1 MSFLKK
7 PQTICVFVFPYSV
20 IYSIPG
26 NGVRWRW
33 TGPPRVICQMLKL
46 ELFQWQIGWQCFQV
60 FISKWRKLSGPSQAI
75 WLPRGGSVLSLFCW
89 QWAMNFTVIA
99 KERSRLLTPSYV
111 WESYIHPGEWGG
123 GAFSLSWFCF
133 VCLCHA
139 SIRSVLNFVLT
150 HSVLSSIWSVLCW
163 PLSQPFKDFIWNQ
176 IIRFK
181 TKQKVINRVK
191 RIPVLSLVCG
201 SYLTTSV
208 VSPNK

>member
-1 MSFLKK
+1 MFPSFYFKVEK
-7 PQTICVFVFPYSV
+7 I
-20 IYSIPG
+20 I
-26 NGVRWRW
+26 RAW
-33 TGPPRVICQMLKL
+33 TGHLTPQR
-46 ELFQWQIGWQCFQV
+46 
-60 FISKWRKLSGPSQAI
+60 RKCI
-75 WLPRGGSVLSLFCW
+75 ESVLLTMSHELHCYSKGEKPT
-89 QWAMNFTVIA
+89 ANTLLGLG
-99 KERSRLLTPSYV
+99 KLHPSRR
-111 WESYIHPGEWGG
+111 IGG

-163 PLSQPFKDFIWNQ
+163 PLSQPFKDCIWNQ

-191 RIPVLSLVCG
+191 RILVLSLVCG

-208 VSPNK
+208 VSLNK